1 MFIEKF
7 EVVSFDNLALEQLKI
22 KNHVTK
28 EDWDRF
34 FQGEDGTRTMYIDA
48 VEQKFAKTS
57 TSERRYA
64 VLDNVI
70 DMFNIIKKEG

>member
-22 KNHVTK
+22 KNHITK

-34 FQGEDGTRTMYIDA
+34 YQGEDGTRTMYIDA